1 VNKPKVVFKGTRDGL
16 LLYLDSTTP
25 FGELLSQLRRR
36 LQESANF
43 YQGGQVRVEW
53 GERQVLESERRE
65 LERVMAEH
73 GLVLA
78 GPVTMGMTEDGG
90 PRGRAEA
97 SAGPADRVGSESGSG
112 DVRPDPARTL
122 YVRRTLRS
130 GQRLRYDGHVVIM
143 GDVHPGAEVV
153 AAGDVVVLGRLQGVV
168 HAGSTG
174 DRGAVVVAV
183 EFEPM
188 QLRIAELISRAP
200 DDASPPRGPEQAE
213 IRGEQI
219 VVRPLLN
226 Q

>member
-1 VNKPKVVFKGTRDGL
+1 MNRPKVVFKGTRDGL
-16 LLYLDSTTP
+16 LLRLDGSVP
-25 FGELLSQLRRR
+25 FGELLSQLRQR
-36 LQESANF
+36 LQMSANF

-53 GERQVLESERRE
+53 GGRQVLESERRE

-78 GPVTMGMTEDGG
+78 DSATPGPVSDGG
-90 PRGRAEA
+90 AREKAQSPAGTELVPN
-97 SAGPADRVGSESGSG
+97 GPAAGET
-112 DVRPDPARTL
+112 RPDPARTL

-168 HAGSTG
+168 HAGSNG
-174 DRGAVVVAV
+174 DRRAVVVALV
-183 EFEPM
+183 FEPM

-219 VVRPLLN
+219 VVRPLLD
-226 Q
+226 